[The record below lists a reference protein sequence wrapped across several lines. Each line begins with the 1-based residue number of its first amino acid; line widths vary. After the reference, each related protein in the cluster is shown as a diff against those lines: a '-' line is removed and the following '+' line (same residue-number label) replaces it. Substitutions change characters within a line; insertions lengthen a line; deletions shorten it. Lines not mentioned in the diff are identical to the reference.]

1 MAATFD
7 DSDAAEGL
15 GLVHWRL
22 DPDRSGLRIGPGWA
36 AFLRGATGAP
46 PTSAADL
53 ADRVHPADR
62 PAFAQL
68 IASDTA
74 AACSLRVIAE
84 DGRALRILCR
94 VAPGPEGLSGV
105 WIETGEAGPLAA
117 DPAAEPEA
125 TAQRALAALPDGIA
139 VYDPDDRLVLTNDR
153 MGDLFGYPDAAPL
166 IGRRFEDQ
174 VRDVLDRS
182 GVPEARGREAEW
194 LADFLSRRAAGDV
207 EFETELA
214 DGRVIRMHDRVLP
227 DGWRVGTRTDVTDL
241 RRAER
246 EARATLAHLRAA
258 IESLPDAVFLLDAE
272 GRFTL
277 ANDKVRQLF
286 PLMSDTVVPG
296 RRFEEML
303 RIGIARGAYPDAVG
317 REEDWIAEAMAFW
330 HRDEPQVE
338 RTVRLANGRWIMAID
353 RRLPEGGCLSL
364 RIDIT
369 EVKRGESRL
378 AAILDG
384 SGHGTWEWD
393 LQTGSLRATALME
406 QTIDH
411 WLASVGHD
419 RADVG
424 DSPTAFFRGLVHPDD
439 LARLDAEMSRHVA
452 GETDRLDVE
461 LRQRHRDGHWVWGRV
476 RGKVSERDL
485 QGRPTRVAGVIVDI
499 TDFKTIQQDLQR
511 SARLKLE
518 FLERISHEIRTP
530 LNGVL
535 GTVSLL
541 GAGPAPEEQARLI
554 EMAEAAGQRLV
565 ALIDRLVDLT
575 RLEDGQVPLTA
586 EPVRLEEIAEAL
598 RAAHGPAAGRKGIGL
613 DILTDRTASAPRQA
627 DADQLRRLLG
637 QLIDHAIA
645 RSPQGTV
652 ELRIRT
658 ADPDAVRCDLA
669 DGGPALDE
677 AARARLFEPLYHEAG
692 NARPETD
699 GDALGLWA
707 ARRRA
712 EAMGG
717 TLALFDRPGGAVL
730 RLDLPLPRIA

>member
-1 MAATFD
+1 MAAGFHD
-7 DSDAAEGL
+7 DDAAARL
-15 GLVHWRL
+15 GLAHWWL
-22 DPDRSGLRIGPGWA
+22 DPARGKVRIGPGWRALIGTA
-36 AFLRGATGAP
+36 AGPSTAQALGA
-46 PTSAADL
+46 
-53 ADRVHPADR
+53 RVHPDDR
-62 PAFAQL
+62 AAFARM
-68 IASDTA
+68 IAADTA
-74 AACSLRVIAE
+74 TARNLRVLGD
-84 DGRALRILCR
+84 DGRVLPVLCR

-105 WIETGEAGPLAA
+105 WIETGEAAPLAA
-117 DPAAEPEA
+117 DPAAGPEA
-125 TAQRALAALPDGIA
+125 SAQRALAALPDGIA

-182 GVPEARGREAEW
+182 GVPEARGREEDW
-194 LADFLSRRAAGDV
+194 LADFLARRAAGDV

-246 EARATLAHLRAA
+246 EASATLAHLRSA
-258 IESLPDAVFLLDAE
+258 IESLPDAVFLLDNE

-277 ANDKVRQLF
+277 ANEKVRQLF

-303 RIGIARGAYPDAVG
+303 RIGIARGAYPDAIG
-317 REEDWIAEAMAFW
+317 REEAWIAEAMAFW
-330 HRDEPQVE
+330 HLDEPEVE
-338 RTVRLANGRWIMAID
+338 RTVRLANGRWVMAID
-353 RRLPEGGCLSL
+353 RRLAEGGWISL

-369 EVKRGESRL
+369 EIKRGESRL

-393 LQTGSLRATALME
+393 VASRSLRASTLME

-411 WLASVGHD
+411 WLASVGHG

-424 DSPTAFFRGLVHPDD
+424 ENPTAFFRGLVHPED
-439 LARLDAEMSRHVA
+439 LARLDAAMARHLA
-452 GETDRLDVE
+452 GATERLDIE
-461 LRQRHRDGHWVWGRV
+461 IRQRHRAGHWTWGRV
-476 RGKVSERDL
+476 RGKISARDPE
-485 QGRPTRVAGVIVDI
+485 GRPQRVAGVIVDI
-499 TDFKTIQQDLQR
+499 TDLKTIQLDLER

-535 GTVSLL
+535 GALSLL
-541 GAGPAPEEQARLI
+541 GTGPETQERARLI
-554 EMAEAAGQRLV
+554 RTAEESGARLV

-575 RLEDGQVPLTA
+575 RLEDGQLAPEPAPVTLDTLAA
-586 EPVRLEEIAEAL
+586 EL
-598 RAAHGPAAGRKGIGL
+598 RDAHGPAAACKGIAL
-613 DILTDRTASAPRQA
+613 DILTDRTASEPRGA
-627 DADQLRRLLG
+627 DAGQLRRLLD
-637 QLIDHAIA
+637 QLLDHAIA
-645 RSPQGTV
+645 RTARGTV
-652 ELRIRT
+652 ELKIRT
-658 ADPDAVRCDLA
+658 PDIEWVRFDLA
-669 DGGPALDE
+669 DDGPARDE

-692 NARPETD
+692 NARPEAEAGD
-699 GDALGLWA
+699 GLGLLA
-707 ARRRA
+707 AKRRA
-712 EAMGG
+712 EALGG
-717 TLALFDRPGGAVL
+717 TLALADRPGGRAL